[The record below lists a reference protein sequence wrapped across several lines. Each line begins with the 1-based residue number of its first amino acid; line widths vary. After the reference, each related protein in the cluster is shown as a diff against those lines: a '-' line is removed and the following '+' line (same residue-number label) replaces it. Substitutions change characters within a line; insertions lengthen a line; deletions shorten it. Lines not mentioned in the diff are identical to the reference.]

1 MQLFNFVKP
10 PVEPSC
16 PPFHLHH
23 LMEPSLLP
31 LPVLPKRMG
40 RNFKNNH
47 VILIMLLSSRR
58 KKQFRYHMQCV
69 LWPSVILYFVQMRP
83 KKLLAVIIS
92 HVVKKTSQTE
102 ATHAWL
108 HVVIKRKLDQRT
120 KYAKERKHKAVS
132 SQYNT
137 MWKELDKCQVIL
149 ERGNKPV
156 CLAFP

>member
-40 RNFKNNH
+40 KNFKNNH

-58 KKQFRYHMQCV
+58 KKQFCYHMQCV
-69 LWPSVILYFVQMRP
+69 LWLSVILYFVQMRT
-83 KKLLAVIIS
+83 KKLLAVVIS

-108 HVVIKRKLDQRT
+108 HVVIKRNLIKGQNMQ
-120 KYAKERKHKAVS
+120 KKENIKQFHHSTTPCGKNWINAS
-132 SQYNT
+132 
-137 MWKELDKCQVIL
+137 
-149 ERGNKPV
+149 
-156 CLAFP
+156 